1 MINGGQPGDDVTGR
15 VLDRCEFTDWRG
27 WVGRKKRGKYLK
39 EKYDLVHLQL
49 NLSRFLSIGAQ
60 N

>member
-27 WVGRKKRGKYLK
+27 RVGRKKRGKYLK
-39 EKYDLVHLQL
+39 EKHDLVHLQL
-49 NLSRFLSIGAQ
+49 N
-60 N
+60 